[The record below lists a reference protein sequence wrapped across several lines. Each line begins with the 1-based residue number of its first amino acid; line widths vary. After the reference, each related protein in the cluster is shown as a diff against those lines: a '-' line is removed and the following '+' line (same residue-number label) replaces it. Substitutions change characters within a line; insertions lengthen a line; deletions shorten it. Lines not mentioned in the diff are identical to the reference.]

1 MHKTKKFVLRY
12 WFLFPILALLITVTG
27 CADPYGAC
35 VKAGADI
42 ATGIATAMQTV
53 DATQQNG
60 YITPK
65 EELNV
70 VGYLEYANKADE
82 AFLSCAS
89 TAHTAKSVKGSYT
102 ACASAFSDSLNNP
115 AELDMIHV
123 VNPSAQATVTSIV
136 NTIVNSAGAIVS
148 GLGGA

>member
-1 MHKTKKFVLRY
+1 MRKS
-12 WFLFPILALLITVTG
+12 FLILFLLFGGVFELVG

-123 VNPSAQATVTSIV
+123 VNPAAQITVTSIV